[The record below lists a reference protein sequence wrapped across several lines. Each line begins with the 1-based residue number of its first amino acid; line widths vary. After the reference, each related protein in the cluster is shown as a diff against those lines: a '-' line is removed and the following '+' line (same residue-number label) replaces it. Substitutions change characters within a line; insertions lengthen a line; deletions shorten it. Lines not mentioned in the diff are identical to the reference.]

1 MPDTSLLAS
10 LRTRLPLE
18 EIPSAALAALASIGA
33 GRSLVDGEHLFREG
47 DPAGFLF
54 VVEAGSLVVK
64 KRSEDGPEVALR
76 ELGPGEIGGLTSM
89 YVEKT
94 RSATL
99 QARGPT
105 RVITFPRAAF
115 LSALAEHPELARALL
130 AHLGQKVRT
139 KTAQVATLL
148 ARSGRDPRQLVAFF
162 DAKPYER
169 AAFDAHWPEGVRP
182 VYIDARLGPETVALA
197 RGYPVVCAFVNDDL
211 GAPVI
216 EQLASF
222 GTTMIAM
229 RCAGYNNVDLAAAA
243 RCGVEIARVPAYSP
257 HAVAEHAVALL
268 LTLNRKVHRAYNRV
282 REGNFSLN
290 GLVGFD
296 LFGRTAGL
304 VGLGKIGRCL
314 ARILRGFGMT
324 VLAHDVKPDSEFAES
339 AGVRFVGLDELLLAS
354 DVVSLHVPL
363 SPATHHMIDAARIG
377 RMKRGAVLVN
387 TSRGGLVD
395 TAALIDALKS
405 GQIGAAGLDVYEEE
419 SDYFFR
425 DRSDRAIDDDVLARL
440 LTFPNVLVT
449 SHQAFLTSDAL
460 DNIAET
466 TIGNIGAFLRGA
478 RGPELPN
485 RVALAL

>member
-1 MPDTSLLAS
+1 MPESSTLAA
-10 LRTRLPLE
+10 LRARLPLE
-18 EIPSAALAALASIGA
+18 EIPSAALAALAASGA
-33 GRSLVDGEHLFREG
+33 QRSLADGEYLFREG
-47 DPAGFLF
+47 DPAEFLF
-54 VVEAGSLVVK
+54 VVEAGALLVK
-64 KRSEDGPEVALR
+64 KRSEDGPEIALR
-76 ELGPGEIGGLTSM
+76 ELSPGELGGLTSM

-105 RVITFPRAAF
+105 SVIRFPRAAF
-115 LSALAEHPELARALL
+115 HAVLAQHPELAQALL
-130 AHLGQKVRT
+130 AHLGQKVRA

-148 ARSGRDPRQLVAFF
+148 ARAGHDPRQLVAFF

-169 AAFDAHWPEGVRP
+169 AAFEARWPAELRAT
-182 VYIDARLGPETVALA
+182 YFDARLGPETVALA
-197 RGYPVVCAFVNDDL
+197 RGYPVVCAFVNDEL
-211 GAPVI
+211 GAAVV

-222 GTTMIAM
+222 GTGMIAM
-229 RCAGYNNVDLAAAA
+229 RCAGYNNLDVAAAA

-257 HAVAEHAVALL
+257 HAVAEHAVALIL
-268 LTLNRKVHRAYNRV
+268 SLNRKLHRAYNRV

-314 ARILRGFGMT
+314 AQILRGFGMT
-324 VLAHDVKPDSEFAES
+324 VLAHDVKPDLEFAES
-339 AGVRFVGLDELLLAS
+339 TGVRFVPLDELLRDS
-354 DVVSLHVPL
+354 DIVSLHVPL
-363 SPATHHMIDAARIG
+363 SPATHHLINAARIAQM
-377 RMKRGAVLVN
+377 RRGALLVN

-405 GQIGAAGLDVYEEE
+405 GQLGAAGLDVYEEE
-419 SDYFFR
+419 SEYFFR

-466 TIGNIGAFLRGA
+466 TIGNIRAFLAGA
-478 RGPELPN
+478 RGPALPN
-485 RVALAL
+485 RVALG